1 MMICSPFTLR
11 SRVLFTPM
19 YSTVPTKSSTCS
31 VSPRTNG
38 RSSVIDSDANRSPR
52 MFCAASATA
61 MPPMPRPASSG
72 SISMP
77 RLLSVSS
84 STNDQIVIR
93 AMNAMMPS
101 VPAAARSA
109 ASVLRCLRSSAAS
122 TAVVAHSPICQKL
135 ATVNTVSSTRA
146 ALGGSSSVCSPRN
159 TEAISRNQT
168 VVRLATCS
176 GISRNSSCGVA
187 ARRLYWLRVSRRSN
201 NRMKRTPSAI
211 APATIQRHAA
221 LPK

>member
-72 SISMP
+72 WIWMP

-93 AMNAMMPS
+93 AMKPMMPS
-101 VPAAARSA
+101 EPAAARSTA
-109 ASVLRCLRSSAAS
+109 NVLRCLRSSAAS

-146 ALGGSSSVCSPRN
+146 ALGGSCTVCRPRN

-168 VVRLATCS
+168 VVR
-176 GISRNSSCGVA
+176 
-187 ARRLYWLRVSRRSN
+187 ARDV
-201 NRMKRTPSAI
+201 
-211 APATIQRHAA
+211 QR
-221 LPK
+221 